1 MKKELTFWRRDKKSK
16 NFGLFSRQYS
26 KQSQLLFW
34 DLYNFMSRTL
44 QDKTYFAELNHEFTL
59 LYNNSYF
66 KYDFVNTISKRCI
79 EFNGWNFHP

>member
-1 MKKELTFWRRDKKSK
+1 
-16 NFGLFSRQYS
+16 
-26 KQSQLLFW
+26 
-34 DLYNFMSRTL
+34 MSRTL